1 VDRLDLRAENFRG
14 RAIGPAALTGRS
26 SPGMSP
32 ISPVPDGAAEEFE
45 GVDNATD
52 EVDERSSFKS
62 TTTA

>member
-1 VDRLDLRAENFRG
+1 
-14 RAIGPAALTGRS
+14 
-26 SPGMSP
+26 MSP